1 MYSLIEETD
10 QNFNIIS
17 SEQYSELM
25 AEDYKSSKMDRTTRV
40 IIGTLMR
47 PNEDGTSNKIIVYVS
62 GGVIAV
68 ILQNLTTSI
77 I

>member
-10 QNFNIIS
+10 QNFNIMS

-25 AEDYKSSKMDRTTRV
+25 TEDYKSSKMDRTTRV

-68 ILQNLTTSI
+68 ILQSLTTSI
-77 I
+77 V